1 MSQKS
6 RIITLSVLAVL
17 IVVCVVLGV
26 TYSFMQANIDSN
38 SVTEVSLSSC
48 AKITLEDGGDSI
60 SIENSY
66 PVSRN
71 KGIQTEPYTFT
82 VTSDCESY
90 VGFNMYLATFDTN
103 TLSDSSIHY
112 VITEHDS
119 KETLVEGILRD
130 APNALGEFSAD
141 DQNQLNIGLGGTFG
155 TIYKLYNDD
164 IPLQGSVTYDL
175 YLWVDESVTNDT
187 MNQEFR
193 AGVAIKSY
201 DREILLT
208 DACSIGD
215 NLASCIK
222 EFNILA
228 GDGSNGLYYH
238 DGQGTY
244 INASE
249 EAGDNSYRYSGS
261 NPNNFVCFGSDSVE
275 CENDNLY
282 RIIGVFGNE
291 VKLIKYDY
299 TTSNMLGTN
308 SVDYYGPYSDDI
320 ENYLGYMDTG
330 TIAAYSWNSIIDSGA
345 NSWATSQL
353 NTINLNVN
361 YVNNLGEWA
370 NLIDE
375 NDWYIGGV
383 DFSLGTAKTFYDVES
398 ESITY
403 NAKIGL
409 LYVSDYGYGA
419 SPDSWTVSL
428 NDFNIKNNNWLYMGL
443 YEWMITPYSSTQ
455 ANVFRI
461 SGLGYAVNSNSTA
474 NFAVRPCFYLNYD
487 VEYISGDGSKN
498 NPIRIN

>member
-1 MSQKS
+1 MVLTVY
-6 RIITLSVLAVL
+6 IIMMV
-17 IVVCVVLGV
+17 
-26 TYSFMQANIDSN
+26 
-38 SVTEVSLSSC
+38 
-48 AKITLEDGGDSI
+48 K
-60 SIENSY
+60 
-66 PVSRN
+66 
-71 KGIQTEPYTFT
+71 
-82 VTSDCESY
+82 
-90 VGFNMYLATFDTN
+90 
-103 TLSDSSIHY
+103 
-112 VITEHDS
+112 EHM
-119 KETLVEGILRD
+119 G
-130 APNALGEFSAD
+130 A
-141 DQNQLNIGLGGTFG
+141 
-155 TIYKLYNDD
+155 
-164 IPLQGSVTYDL
+164 
-175 YLWVDESVTNDT
+175 
-187 MNQEFR
+187 QEAR
-193 AGVAIKSY
+193 
-201 DREILLT
+201 
-208 DACSIGD
+208 
-215 NLASCIK
+215 
-222 EFNILA
+222 
-228 GDGSNGLYYH
+228 
-238 DGQGTY
+238 
-244 INASE
+244 
-249 EAGDNSYRYSGS
+249 DNSYRYFGT
-261 NPNNFVCFGSDSVE
+261 NPNNFVCFGSDSKT

-299 TTSNMLGTN
+299 TTSNMPGTN

-361 YVNNLGEWA
+361 YVNAFGDWA

-409 LYVSDYGYGA
+409 MYVSDYGYGA

-443 YEWMITPYSSTQ
+443 YEWMITPCLLNQ
-455 ANVFRI
+455 ASVFRI